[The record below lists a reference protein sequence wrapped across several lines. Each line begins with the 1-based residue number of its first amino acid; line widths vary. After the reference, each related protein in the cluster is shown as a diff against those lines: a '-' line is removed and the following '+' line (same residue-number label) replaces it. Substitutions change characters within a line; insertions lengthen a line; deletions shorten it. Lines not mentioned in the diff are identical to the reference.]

1 MGGPAAVAIRA
12 GETERSESTGA
23 ALVASA
29 AYAGT
34 APDHEVEAIFVF
46 FSSRMGCLGSL
57 LVTLMGTLILL
68 VLLGVVD

>member
-1 MGGPAAVAIRA
+1 VGGPAAVAIRA
-12 GETERSESTGA
+12 GETEGSVSTGA
-23 ALVASA
+23 APVASA

-34 APDHEVEAIFVF
+34 DPDHEVKAIFVF